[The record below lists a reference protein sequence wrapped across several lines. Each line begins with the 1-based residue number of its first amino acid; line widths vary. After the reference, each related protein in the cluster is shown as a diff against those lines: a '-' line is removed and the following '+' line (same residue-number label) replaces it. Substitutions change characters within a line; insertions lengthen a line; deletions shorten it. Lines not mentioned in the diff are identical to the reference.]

1 MASSD
6 YDIVDIPIEKL
17 VLDQKNPRL
26 FEPDDVPSTVL
37 DLLYEQ
43 QVSSGNKLLNL
54 ARNIAEHG
62 LNVDQNPIISNNSN
76 DTYIVRE
83 GNRRI
88 AAIQLATEVI
98 PFPEEFKELKDSF
111 VIFKDNMPK
120 TVRCA
125 IINDQ
130 NEVNRLLLQ
139 RHTGTN
145 NGVGV
150 EPWSSEQKERFQA
163 ASSGKP
169 SMSMQIIEI
178 IKETFGGDS
187 EELRI
192 TVSKIKNTNLHRFF
206 SFADVKNRLGI
217 SKKGNTLLY
226 NGKHNELFSNVL
238 KELTGKPVSSIY
250 HKEDAIQLLD
260 KAARYTESENDPT
273 EQMHINNV
281 PTPQVAQEQSTP
293 YELTKCK
300 DEDTVTP
307 STRPKGYAANR
318 TTVIPQYGNPLD
330 TSSSSKIDEVY
341 KELKKISAIEN
352 PIGCGLLLRSLIE
365 LSTDYYLIKKIGD
378 AKWNKLKSL
387 SQRLS
392 KTCELLVQDNNSH
405 VNNNDVDYLRKM
417 AANNDGEAIVTL
429 TSLNACT
436 HGQTGYPKGEDLIKT
451 FDRIYG
457 VIKAMLSVN

>member
-6 YDIVDIPIEKL
+6 YDMVDIPIEKL

-43 QVSSGNKLLNL
+43 QISSGNKLLNL

-62 LNVDQNPIISNNSN
+62 LNIDQNPIVSNNFDN
-76 DTYIVRE
+76 NYIVRE

-98 PFPEEFKELKDSF
+98 PFPEEFKELKASF
-111 VIFKDNMPK
+111 VVLKDKMPK

-125 IINDQ
+125 IINDED
-130 NEVNRLLLQ
+130 EVSRLLLQ

-178 IKETFGGDS
+178 IRDTFGGES
-187 EELRI
+187 EELR
-192 TVSKIKNTNLHRFF
+192 VAVGEIKNTNLHRFF

-217 SKKGNTLLY
+217 SKKGDTFLY
-226 NGKHNELFSNVL
+226 DGKHNELFSNVL
-238 KELTGKPVSSIY
+238 KELRGKSVSSIY
-250 HKEDAIQLLD
+250 HREDAIQLLD
-260 KAARYTESENDPT
+260 KAARYTESENNPT
-273 EQMHINNV
+273 VQLHIDDARAS
-281 PTPQVAQEQSTP
+281 QVDQEQSTTHD
-293 YELTKCK
+293 LTQYK
-300 DEDTVTP
+300 DADTAITN
-307 STRPKGYAANR
+307 TRSKGYAANR
-318 TTVIPQYGNPLD
+318 TTVIPQYGKTLD
-330 TSSSSKIDEVY
+330 TSSSSKINEVC
-341 KELKKISAIEN
+341 KELKRISAIDN
-352 PIGCGLLLRSLIE
+352 PICCGLLLRALIE
-365 LSTDYYLIKKIGD
+365 LSVDYYLIKKID
-378 AKWNKLKSL
+378 DTELNKFKSL
-387 SQRLS
+387 GQRVS
-392 KTCELLVQDNNSH
+392 KACDLLVNNKTSYIGH
-405 VNNNDVDYLRKM
+405 NDVDFLRKM
-417 AANNDGEAIVTL
+417 AKNNDEDAIITL

-436 HGQTGYPKGEDLIKT
+436 HGQSSWPNGGDLIKV
-451 FDRIYG
+451 FDKIYC
-457 VIKAMLSVN
+457 VINAMLSEK